1 MCAAMGI
8 NSVVTDLRFAARLA
22 GRSPAAALLAILS
35 LALGIGAN
43 TAVFS
48 LIDTL
53 VLRPLPVAE
62 PGRLFQVAHGG
73 RDAASGDHVSGGAT
87 LSTSANY
94 QLYQALR
101 DVGRADGLLAG
112 AAASQMQLTKV
123 TVGETTEPVLGQR
136 VTADYYATLGV
147 RALIG
152 RAVEPGDSNGRERQP
167 VAVLGYEYWRQRFGA
182 DPRVLGRTM
191 HVEGEPYTIVGVTPP
206 EFFGLQV
213 GRRVDVTIPMDVRAE
228 MKRRGWFSM
237 PLIVR
242 LAPGVPE
249 ARARAALEARFTRF
263 IADSGMAA
271 RQRQTAFESL
281 ALTPAGNGLGELR
294 EQYSRALLLLAGIVG
309 LVLLLACA
317 NVSAV
322 QLARAQSRT
331 RELTIRR
338 VLGAGRGRL
347 IRQLMTESAL
357 LAILGGAAGLL
368 VAWWGAN
375 LLASY
380 LPARG
385 LPSALTIEPD
395 RRVLT
400 FTIVVSTLAACFVG
414 MMPALLA
421 TRRETRDALAS
432 GARVIAGRP
441 RGAGR
446 LLAASQIALAC
457 VLLAGAVLF
466 LRSLWNLRGVD
477 AGFEDRGVII
487 ATIDATAVPGN
498 DDALGP
504 VYRGMMSR
512 IAGLAGVEAAAL
524 TTIPPLSGNVDGKPI
539 DVIGAAGAAG
549 ATGAAGAAGPVGAGG
564 AGAALPDAASASS
577 AVPSSAAAEPIVA
590 QVNTIAPDYFETF
603 QIPLLRGRPLT
614 ADDRKGARRVAVV
627 SESFARRAFGA
638 GAGTGTAT
646 SIGRQLGIGGE
657 RKDPARRW
665 EIVGIVKDVLDRDLR
680 TAPVPTI
687 YVSYEQ
693 VTEPD
698 RYISLALRGRGTVG
712 EWTTRLRQEVGQ
724 TLPGAV
730 LMDVKPLSRY
740 ADEGIARDR
749 MLALLCGYFGL
760 VALLLTAIGIYGLM
774 SQSVAQRTAEIGVRM
789 AFGAERRQVQW
800 LVLRES
806 LPLVAAGLAAGA
818 IATLAT
824 TRVAEALVFGVRP
837 GSPMMLTAPLVL
849 MAAVAIAAII
859 IPAWRASRIEPLAAL
874 RAE

>member
-1 MCAAMGI
+1 VLAAQLQCAAVMTI
-8 NSVVTDLRFAARLA
+8 NSVVTDLRFAVRLA
-22 GRSPAAALLAILS
+22 GRNPAAALLAILS

-48 LIDTL
+48 LVDTL
-53 VLRPLPVAE
+53 IFKPLPIAAPDRV
-62 PGRLFQVAHGG
+62 FQVAHGG
-73 RDAASGDHVSGGAT
+73 RNAAGGDHVSGGAT
-87 LSTSANY
+87 LSGSANY

-101 DVGRADGLLAG
+101 DAGRAEGLVAG
-112 AAASQMQLTKV
+112 AALSDMRLTKV
-123 TVGETTEPVLGQR
+123 TVGNTIEPVVGQR
-136 VTADYYATLGV
+136 VTGDYHATLGV

-152 RAVEPGDSNGRERQP
+152 RAIEPNDSNDRDRQP

-182 DPRVLGRTM
+182 DARVLGRTIL
-191 HVEGEPYTIVGVTPP
+191 VEGEPHTIVGVTSP

-213 GRRVDVTIPMDVRAE
+213 GRRVDVTTPLDAQAE
-228 MKRRGWFSM
+228 MKRQGWFSM

-242 LAPGVPE
+242 LAPGVGE
-249 ARARAALEARFTRF
+249 SRARAALEARFARF
-263 IADSGMAA
+263 VADSGMNE
-271 RQRQTAFESL
+271 RQRQSAFESL

-294 EQYSRALLLLAGIVG
+294 EEYSRALLLLAGVVG

-347 IRQLMTESAL
+347 MRQLMTESAL
-357 LAILGGAAGLL
+357 LAIVGGAAGLF

-380 LPARG
+380 LPGRG
-385 LPSALTIEPD
+385 LPSALAIEPD
-395 RRVLT
+395 RRVLA
-400 FTIVVSTLAACFVG
+400 FTVAVSTLAAILVG
-414 MMPALLA
+414 MMPAIFA
-421 TRRETRDALAS
+421 TRRETRDTLAS

-446 LLAASQIALAC
+446 LLAAGQIALAC

-477 AGFEDRGVII
+477 TGVDGRGVIV
-487 ATIDATAVPGN
+487 ATIDASEVPGN

-512 IAGLAGVEAAAL
+512 IAGMAGVEASAL
-524 TTIPPLSGNVDGKPI
+524 TTISPLSGNVNGKLI
-539 DVIGAAGAAG
+539 DVVGQSAPAVIAA
-549 ATGAAGAAGPVGAGG
+549 P
-564 AGAALPDAASASS
+564 PAASREKAAMPV
-577 AVPSSAAAEPIVA
+577 AVEPLVA
-590 QVNTIAPDYFETF
+590 QVNTIAPAYFETF
-603 QIPLLRGRPLT
+603 QIPLLRGRRLT
-614 ADDRKGARRVAVV
+614 ADDRQGARRVVVV
-627 SESFARRAFGA
+627 SESFARRAFGIDSGSGSA
-638 GAGTGTAT
+638 TAAA
-646 SIGRQLGIGGE
+646 SPLGHFLGIGGE
-657 RKDPARRW
+657 RKDPSLRW
-665 EIVGIVKDVLDRDLR
+665 EIVGVVKDVLDRDLR
-680 TAPVPTI
+680 TAAVPTV

-693 VTEPD
+693 VTENE
-698 RYISLALRGRGTVG
+698 RNIGLALRARGTVG
-712 EWTTRLRQEVGQ
+712 EWTTRLRQELGQ
-724 TLPGAV
+724 ALPGAV

-749 MLALLCGYFGL
+749 MLALLCGYFGI
-760 VALLLTAIGIYGLM
+760 VALFLTAIGIYGLM

-818 IATLAT
+818 VATMMT

-837 GSPMMLTAPLVL
+837 GSAMMLTAPLVL
-849 MAAVAIAAII
+849 MAAVAIAAIV
-859 IPAWRASRIEPLAAL
+859 IPAWRASRVDPLAAL